1 MLAPGLLYPGA
12 LTGIGKSMNQ
22 DAEPLDQL
30 DDPPPPRDE
39 TVMAEIREILTGAD
53 LRRHECRITALETA
67 LAMAMTRI
75 EELAEYTTN
84 TTPTPAAGTVNDVKT
99 VENDETT
106 SA

>member
-1 MLAPGLLYPGA
+1 
-12 LTGIGKSMNQ
+12 MNQ

-53 LRRHECRITALETA
+53 LRRHERRITALETV

-75 EELAEYTTN
+75 EALTAQLAEYTTN
-84 TTPTPAAGTVNDVKT
+84 TTPIPAAGTVNDVKT
-99 VENDETT
+99 VENDEPT